1 MDLPQ
6 KKGKGMCREKMLLS
20 HQFNGPLKFM
30 KANAEYISPEVS
42 IKVPWI
48 AFYISPLTS
57 RPHNISPDC
66 LFNLS

>member
-42 IKVPWI
+42 IKVP
-48 AFYISPLTS
+48 
-57 RPHNISPDC
+57 
-66 LFNLS
+66 